1 MNKKKI
7 LGIVVAALI
16 GISSIIPAF
25 ANTTDS
31 ENQASNTTQ
40 SETKESG
47 HHKKHGKLT
56 LAQRAEKLGVDISG
70 LTDEQAEEKIMEARA
85 AKLGVDITGL
95 SKEEARAKI
104 KKAKQDKCK
113 RNEGQ
118 HKADCENEKD
128 AEKNSAAQ

>member
-16 GISSIIPAF
+16 GISSMIPAF

-31 ENQASNTTQ
+31 ESQASNTTQ

-70 LTDEQAEEKIMEARA
+70 LTDEQAEEKIMQAKA
-85 AKLGVDITGL
+85 AKLGVDISGL
-95 SKEEARAKI
+95 SKEEAKAKI
-104 KKAKQDKCK
+104 KEAKKDKCK
-113 RNEGQ
+113 EKGGK
-118 HKADCENEKD
+118 HKAASEDEKD
-128 AEKNSAAQ
+128 AEKNSDAQ

>member
-16 GISSIIPAF
+16 VISSIVPAF

-47 HHKKHGKLT
+47 HHKKHKKLT

-70 LTDEQAEEKIMEARA
+70 LTDEQAEAKIMEVKA

-95 SKEEARAKI
+95 SKEKAKAKI
-104 KKAKQDKCK
+104 KAAKKDKCK
-113 RNEGQ
+113 KNKGK
-118 HKADCENEKD
+118 HKHKEACENDKA
-128 AEKNSAAQ
+128 AE